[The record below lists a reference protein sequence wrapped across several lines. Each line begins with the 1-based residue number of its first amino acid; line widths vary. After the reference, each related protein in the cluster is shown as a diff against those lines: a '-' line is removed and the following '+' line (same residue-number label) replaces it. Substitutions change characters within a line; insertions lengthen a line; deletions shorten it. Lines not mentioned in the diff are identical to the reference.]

1 MANICKKAT
10 IRIVVALLLAAY
22 DNSYKKETNNAL
34 GNGKTQHLRG
44 TKLWGRSG
52 TLPPSPGKWFLKNKF
67 LSQLR
72 VNRTSICCLRAT
84 SAAATSS
91 RPCCRS

>member
-44 TKLWGRSG
+44 TKSRGRSG
-52 TLPPSPGKWFLKNKF
+52 TLPPSPGKWFLKNKS

-72 VNRTSICCLRAT
+72 VNRTLYLLLARNFGCGHFQ
-84 SAAATSS
+84 SALL
-91 RPCCRS
+91 P